1 MWPWS
6 MLLILNRHLEVQ
18 RYRFM
23 QSFIELSMVVHRLS
37 CSQKKLAMML
47 KNNTVIISTKSN
59 NILHQ
64 TRLQVQLSPSA
75 LSGNN
80 DGQVVYTGVPLFTE
94 QYNLVPAEGRW
105 HSDAEKVT
113 VGVWRRTGHV
123 SQTQWAIHLWAQW
136 PQKGRWGPR
145 LCPSRGMAP
154 LPLPSCTTMSLKKVH
169 LFIFTISLSDFAR
182 FC

>member
-1 MWPWS
+1 
-6 MLLILNRHLEVQ
+6 
-18 RYRFM
+18 M

-94 QYNLVPAEGRW
+94 QYNLVPAEGR
-105 HSDAEKVT
+105 
-113 VGVWRRTGHV
+113 
-123 SQTQWAIHLWAQW
+123 
-136 PQKGRWGPR
+136 
-145 LCPSRGMAP
+145 
-154 LPLPSCTTMSLKKVH
+154 
-169 LFIFTISLSDFAR
+169 
-182 FC
+182 